1 MSAMDLFTP
10 SFFLSIG
17 IVVMLLA
24 LLAIFLLRRIQS
36 IHDETVMAFD
46 LVTITAQEVSK
57 IKQFLVQQQQPQQQP
72 QQRYPIVV
80 DEEEIIDD
88 DDDDDDE
95 YDNKDNEE
103 QTGSNIKI
111 IILSDPSFDIVDD
124 NNSISDNDHDI
135 EELDDM
141 EMDLKQSVETE
152 DNEIVDID
160 ETVRLEVDYRTLKL
174 PELRKYASEHG
185 ITHVHNMKKNELLAA
200 LAPLAG

>member
-1 MSAMDLFTP
+1 
-10 SFFLSIG
+10 
-17 IVVMLLA
+17 MLLA